1 MGKGVFYMDGRSLQ
15 IFQRNIDTINV
26 TLERIKNEDF
36 PTEEITKG
44 HFECIR
50 MAIDHCEELALN
62 KE

>member
-1 MGKGVFYMDGRSLQ
+1 MDGRSLQ